1 LGKVLG
7 NCVRENPGVPLRLPL
22 IDGRYYEQ
30 LRDEPVERIP
40 VDTSEW
46 TDFQDSDPG
55 LTLVEL
61 FAFLADT
68 LLWQID
74 ERQRQR
80 RRHRR
85 LALLLGMAGLGA
97 LWWTSKLCSRHEGY
111 PRDGST

>member
-1 LGKVLG
+1 M
-7 NCVRENPGVPLRLPL
+7 PLQLPL
-22 IDGRYYEQ
+22 IDERDYEQ
-30 LRDEPVERIP
+30 LRDEAVERIP
-40 VDTSEW
+40 VDAPEW

-55 LTLVEL
+55 VTLVEL

-85 LALLLGMAGLGA
+85 LALLVVGMAGLGA
-97 LWWTSKLCSRHEGY
+97 LWWTSKLCSRHERY
-111 PRDGST
+111 PREGST